1 MIRGWCHITYT
12 DHTLPMIYYLI
23 ICRDMDPQSSKDAK
37 KAAKKSKK
45 LMLKYN
51 KPPLLTTQ
59 VSTEENSETME
70 DKETP
75 VAEVTPK
82 QRAAKGPYKDPYS
95 GLDEDLF
102 TDEERLGFEFVEEDA
117 DDNSPGF
124 EPSPVKKVL
133 VVPDTAR
140 SSDDDRSLPD
150 PETHR
155 SAKPIKKF
163 KTPFAGENKIV
174 PKLTLKFSKEQWAK
188 ETVAVTD
195 GPRTSV
201 SHKIGT
207 HSMLSRL
214 DKHKKKTTLD
224 MSFSSG
230 KLDLGN

>member
-1 MIRGWCHITYT
+1 MSRGWCHITYT

-23 ICRDMDPQSSKDAK
+23 ICRDMDPQSSKAAK
-37 KAAKKSKK
+37 KAARKAQK
-45 LMLKYN
+45 LMRKYN
-51 KPPLLTTQ
+51 KPPHLTTR
-59 VSTEENSETME
+59 VSPEENNETME
-70 DKETP
+70 HKQTP

-102 TDEERLGFEFVEEDA
+102 TDEERLGFEFEEEDA

-124 EPSPVKKVL
+124 EPSPVRKGL

-140 SSDDDRSLPD
+140 SSDDDLPD

-163 KTPFAGENKIV
+163 KTPFATENKIL
-174 PKLTLKFSKEQWAK
+174 PKLTLKISKEQWAK

-214 DKHKKKTTLD
+214 DKHKKKTPLD

-230 KLDLGN
+230 K